1 MKKRSRVEAMD
12 PCRVGTIVEG
22 CDEVYNVKEVLTNVQ
37 QQQQRQRQGQGQGQ
51 GQGQKKSSRV
61 KSNLSFAGMD
71 ILKELESSVFAVLNS
86 N

>member
-51 GQGQKKSSRV
+51 GQKKSSRV